1 MFLFVFPSLK
11 KKFGLICSDL
21 GVIMIKFET
30 FKSFIIRNKALLFL
44 IKLSKTGVLSVLKSF
59 Q

>member
-1 MFLFVFPSLK
+1 
-11 KKFGLICSDL
+11 
-21 GVIMIKFET
+21 MIKFET